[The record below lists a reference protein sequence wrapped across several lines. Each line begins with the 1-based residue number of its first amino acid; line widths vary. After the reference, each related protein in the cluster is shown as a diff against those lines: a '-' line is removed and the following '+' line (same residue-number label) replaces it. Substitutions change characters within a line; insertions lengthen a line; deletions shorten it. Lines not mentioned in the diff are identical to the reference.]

1 MALAPWGPLGQG
13 KFKTKEARSKD
24 HEGSARASQ
33 SSEQDIAIS
42 DALEKVAEKHNAT
55 MHGVA
60 LAYVM
65 HKTPNVFPIIGQ
77 RKVEHLKAN
86 VEALSITLTQED
98 LNEIDSA
105 APFDPGFPN
114 TFIFADKFDVT
125 NNTTADVKL
134 TGLAARIDAPPT
146 QKPVPARSEV

>member
-13 KFKTKEARSKD
+13 KFKTKEARSKE

-33 SSEQDIAIS
+33 SSEQEIAVS
-42 DALEKVAEKHNAT
+42 EALEKVADKHNAT

-65 HKTPNVFPIIGQ
+65 HKTPNVFPIVGQ

-86 VEALSITLTQED
+86 IDALSIRLTQED
-98 LNEIDSA
+98 IKEIEGA
-105 APFDPGFPN
+105 APFDPGFPH
-114 TFIFADKFDVT
+114 TFLFADKWDVT
-125 NNTTADVKL
+125 NNTAADVKL

-146 QKPVPARSEV
+146 QKPVQPRAEV